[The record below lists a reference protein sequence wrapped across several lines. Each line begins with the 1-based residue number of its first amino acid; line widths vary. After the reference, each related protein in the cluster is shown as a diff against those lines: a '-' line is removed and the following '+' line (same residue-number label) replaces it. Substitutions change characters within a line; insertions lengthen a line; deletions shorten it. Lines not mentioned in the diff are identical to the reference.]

1 MTEYVTGVKPVIKN
15 RIADCIY
22 TANEIK
28 SIGIREHNNPYIR
41 DKCNGLIETLKTISK
56 EIDKL

>member
-1 MTEYVTGVKPVIKN
+1 MTEYVTGIKPFIKN
-15 RIADCIY
+15 KIADCVF

-28 SIGIREHNNPYIR
+28 SIGIREHNNPYIK
-41 DKCNGLIETLKTISK
+41 DKCNGLIETLKRISK

>member
-1 MTEYVTGVKPVIKN
+1 MTEYVTGIKPVIKN
-15 RIADCIY
+15 KIADCVF

-28 SIGIREHNNPYIR
+28 SIGIREHNNPYIK
-41 DKCNGLIETLKTISK
+41 DKCNGLIETLKRISK